1 MGFAAGLRQSL
12 RVRDLQLAS
21 EFNRGDSLR
30 EVLDK
35 HLLAVEGMAEGELLT
50 SILLLSAD
58 GKRLTHGAAPNLPA
72 EYCRAIDGAEIGPQA
87 GSCGTAAY
95 FGRPVYVTDIA
106 SDPLW
111 AGYRGLALRHG
122 LRSCWSTPIRAPD
135 GIVVGTFAIYRR
147 HPSGPTTD
155 ELDAIETITSHVAQ
169 AILQCLEARTKIEAP
184 VHMKLV
190 AENFIPDARP
200 DRLLAYARRLDLI
213 AAELEERKSGTASEA
228 LCANVDAVAENV
240 RKLADIIR
248 DRVGRFRQCR
258 T

>member
-12 RVRDLQLAS
+12 RVRDFQLAF

-30 EVLDK
+30 EVLDR

-58 GKRLTHGAAPNLPA
+58 GKRLTHGAAPNTSSGNIAGRSMAPLEWALKPA
-72 EYCRAIDGAEIGPQA
+72 HAGRRPISAGPSMSPISPAIRCGRAIGA
-87 GSCGTAAY
+87 SRCGTDCAHA
-95 FGRPVYVTDIA
+95 GR
-106 SDPLW
+106 
-111 AGYRGLALRHG
+111 R
-122 LRSCWSTPIRAPD
+122 RSARRD

-169 AILQCLEARTKIEAP
+169 AILQRLEARTKIEAP

-190 AENFIPDARP
+190 AENFNSRC
-200 DRLLAYARRLDLI
+200 LAP
-213 AAELEERKSGTASEA
+213 TV
-228 LCANVDAVAENV
+228 C
-240 RKLADIIR
+240 
-248 DRVGRFRQCR
+248 
-258 T
+258 